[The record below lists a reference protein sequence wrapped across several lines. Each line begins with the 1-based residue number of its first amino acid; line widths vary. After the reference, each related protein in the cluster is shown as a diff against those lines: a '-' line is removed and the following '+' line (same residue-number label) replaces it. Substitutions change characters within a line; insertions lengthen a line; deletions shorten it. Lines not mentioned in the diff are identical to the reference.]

1 MLKLILC
8 SWQEFAAAGSSNTDT
23 GKASGSLETKYKI
36 KEYGLTFTQKWNTDN
51 TLGTEV
57 SMEDQVR
64 GSRYPENVSAT
75 GMRKSWAEQKT
86 LKSESC
92 TKLCGVLKRK
102 KLCIFAECTNWESAS
117 WILGAGGCKH
127 SHSTCCYVMMSYC
140 SYRDAKLASWLNE
153 HHYYPLQIGVF
164 V

>member
-1 MLKLILC
+1 MLKLVLC

-75 GMRKSWAEQKT
+75 GMRKS
-86 LKSESC
+86 
-92 TKLCGVLKRK
+92 
-102 KLCIFAECTNWESAS
+102 
-117 WILGAGGCKH
+117 
-127 SHSTCCYVMMSYC
+127 
-140 SYRDAKLASWLNE
+140 
-153 HHYYPLQIGVF
+153 
-164 V
+164 